1 MPAAEYDVLV
11 HLKVSRESQKAMGVA
26 AGTFR
31 ATMKRAA
38 ADQKA
43 MTRAEMARTKAAER
57 EKLRA
62 LGVEARRKRQNEA
75 METRAA
81 RAAERDRKKREAE
94 KARDARRAR
103 ADGARRRAEFSG
115 NMGKSVS
122 GGGGFFSG
130 LGTGGAA
137 AWAGRAATTIATV
150 LAGGIAAGLGM
161 ALKSGLD
168 DNIGREALTGKIGTT
183 LQLFDFNATG
193 ADGKAQGMGEQ
204 YAENLEN
211 ARWYQQEL
219 QRIADSSP
227 GDVGQVTDLF
237 SGMLPGMAAIT
248 QDAERITNLTQKT
261 TLLAAVLGNN
271 FALVGEQSSRI
282 LSGGA
287 GADMETWR
295 TALQKPIR
303 DAGILEGSF
312 KKSQGLGEKL
322 TTAFN
327 NLAPEKRLEL
337 FEKALEK
344 LGKPVSDY
352 FENSWDGIMS
362 QAKSS
367 LMMIRRELG
376 RAPFEMLKNRVKEVN
391 KSGLLKRGSEGYKG
405 LMDFAGFIGQRVGSA
420 LVKGIDIAERAGDYV
435 GRNWENIVLKAQ
447 TASYYL
453 VEGAKTAVSLMGVKM
468 GVGVAAT
475 GVGAVAKGASAAA
488 SIASMGMAALIAG
501 PAFLAAGVAVAGF
514 GIMFG
519 GVVTYIVSNL
529 DDLSGKFTS
538 WTQTA
543 GDVIDPFFMSI
554 DTLSAKFEA
563 MGAYLL
569 GAGDGTDIFTGAITT
584 GTAIVDGLTTVFS
597 ELIGMTASVIETFA
611 GVADFFAG
619 IGGTLTGGGAFD
631 ALRLDT
637 LYQFKDAMT
646 QEQLNSPKGQLLLD
660 EIESIGKRAETYS
673 EKAAGVVSTI
683 RGAKGAFDGAKGG
696 RDPSA
701 ISWMAYDKMYPM
713 GPAAAP
719 RNTTTKQPPKVTVK
733 QTNKIYMN
741 IRDTDPNAIVAAHN
755 KETGRRAALSVR
767 SALALTRRN

>member
-1 MPAAEYDVLV
+1 MSGAAAEYDVLV

-31 ATMKRAA
+31 ATMRRAA

-43 MTRAEMARTKAAER
+43 MTRAELARTKAADR
-57 EKLRA
+57 EKLKA
-62 LGVEARRKRQNEA
+62 LGVEARRKRQHEA
-75 METRAA
+75 VESRVA
-81 RAAERDRKKREAE
+81 RQAERGRKRREAS
-94 KARDARRAR
+94 KAQDAKRAR
-103 ADGARRRAEFSG
+103 ADAAKRRAEFGG
-115 NMGKSVS
+115 NLGKSTT
-122 GGGGFFSG
+122 GAGGFFSG
-130 LGTGGAA
+130 IGTGGAA
-137 AWAGRAATTIATV
+137 AWAGRAAGVITTV
-150 LAGGIAAGLGM
+150 LAGGVAAGLGM
-161 ALKSGLD
+161 ALKGGLD

-193 ADGKAQGMGEQ
+193 TDGKAQSMGDQ

-227 GDVGQVTDLF
+227 GDIGQVTDLF
-237 SGMLPGMAAIT
+237 GGMLPGMAAIT

-271 FALVGEQSSRI
+271 FAMVGEQSSRI

-287 GADMETWR
+287 GAEMETWR

-312 KKSQGLGEKL
+312 KKSQALGEKL
-322 TTAFN
+322 TMAFN
-327 NLAPEKRLEL
+327 KLAPEKRMEL

-405 LMDFAGFIGQRVGSA
+405 LMDFAGFLGQRVGTA
-420 LVKGIDIAERAGDYV
+420 LVKGIDIAERAGDYI

-447 TASYYL
+447 TASHYL

-468 GVGVAAT
+468 GVGAAAA
-475 GVGAVAKGASAAA
+475 GVGAVTKGASAIAG
-488 SIASMGMAALIAG
+488 IASMGAAALVAG

-519 GVVTYIVSNL
+519 GIVTYVVSNL

-554 DTLSAKFEA
+554 DTLAAKFEA

-569 GAGDGTDIFTGAITT
+569 GAGDGTDIFTGAVTT
-584 GTAIVDGLTTVFS
+584 GTSIVEGLTTVFS

-611 GVADFFAG
+611 GAADFMAG
-619 IGGTLTGGGAFD
+619 IFGGLNAGEAMELSYLYEKQASMGMQDQSPEAYAMD
-631 ALRLDT
+631 AR
-637 LYQFKDAMT
+637 
-646 QEQLNSPKGQLLLD
+646 
-660 EIESIGKRAETYS
+660 IAELEASTRTYT

-683 RGAKGAFDGAKGG
+683 RGAKEAFDGAKGG
-696 RDPSA
+696 NGPSA
-701 ISWMAYDKMYPM
+701 VSWMAYEKMYPM
-713 GPAAAP
+713 GPASAP
-719 RNTTTKQPPKVTVK
+719 RNTSTKTPPKINVTQNIK
-733 QTNKIYMN
+733 NTIY
-741 IRDTDPNAIVAAHN
+741 IKDVDPNAVVAAHN
-755 KETGRRAALSVR
+755 KDSNRRAALGIR
-767 SALALTRRN
+767 SALAMTRRN